1 MKLSRCL
8 KSLAGA
14 GKSLPWAGKLLPRAG
29 VLALLAALG
38 MAQAPQAR
46 ADMMLLSNT
55 TMVTGT
61 QSSVMSFSAP
71 GDGYIT
77 ATLQNLPWQKSLDA
91 LSFQATS
98 GADVLSSWSGK
109 DATKTETFQVTAGN
123 YFAHIVATTADEF
136 DVGLYSLSL
145 TFTPN
150 AVPLPASSLL
160 LLTGIFGLFLVS
172 RNRRSFGF

>member
-1 MKLSRCL
+1 MKPFSRYF
-8 KSLAGA
+8 S
-14 GKSLPWAGKLLPRAG
+14 SLPGAG

-71 GDGYIT
+71 GDGYVT

>member
-1 MKLSRCL
+1 M
-8 KSLAGA
+8 
-14 GKSLPWAGKLLPRAG
+14 
-29 VLALLAALG
+29 LAALG
-38 MAQAPQAR
+38 IAQAPHAR

>member
-1 MKLSRCL
+1 MKSLSRCL
-8 KSLAGA
+8 KPLAGD
-14 GKSLPWAGKLLPRAG
+14 GKSLPRAG

-172 RNRRSFGF
+172 RNRRSLGF